1 MSSIIERTNVYA
13 FEQDMQEK
21 VRSENTNTNGREDAE
36 DLLSDTL
43 KMLLKWQFPRNP
55 LTRNIVLLTFMVQLF
70 LVASIIC
77 DSTYIG
83 IAFAAPLAP
92 VWFYVFNKIPDFG
105 KGVIINTIGIDRKLY
120 YIILKKVV
128 IMFVIIYLIMILL
141 MVATSAVAKNLKL
154 TTFGVYTDVML
165 YILPACMIPVAYIM
179 TQVVFNFSILIYTVS
194 IWNKKIKSYMEKIR
208 EELLE
213 FDLENRNKTTC
224 LNEIYKEQEIAEGW
238 AVKVNNKFMML
249 SGSSILLCIMTA
261 VSVIIIISI
270 MQTVNP
276 SPTNAWKI
284 GIMAFFSLFFTILS
298 LVLLYYLARPNQM
311 WLKHSNGILN
321 DARIVIRKEELFG
334 LQFDNWL
341 SQQELNALR
350 IFNVKLTMKLLGR
363 ITAG

>member
-1 MSSIIERTNVYA
+1 
-13 FEQDMQEK
+13 
-21 VRSENTNTNGREDAE
+21 
-36 DLLSDTL
+36 
-43 KMLLKWQFPRNP
+43 
-55 LTRNIVLLTFMVQLF
+55 MVQLF

-92 VWFYVFNKIPDFG
+92 VWFYVFNKIPDLERL
-105 KGVIINTIGIDRKLY
+105 IINTIGIDRKLY

-194 IWNKKIKSYMEKIR
+194 IWNKKIKSYMEKFVKSSWSLIWKT
-208 EELLE
+208 EQ
-213 FDLENRNKTTC
+213 TTC

-249 SGSSILLCIMTA
+249 SGSSILLCIMTHKRYYYHLYHA
-261 VSVIIIISI
+261 NSKPIP
-270 MQTVNP
+270 NKCLEDW
-276 SPTNAWKI
+276 NY
-284 GIMAFFSLFFTILS
+284 GFFFSFFTILS

-321 DARIVIRKEELFG
+321 DKNCNQKRRIVG
-334 LQFDNWL
+334 LQFDNL
-341 SQQELNALR
+341 SQQN
-350 IFNVKLTMKLLGR
+350 
-363 ITAG
+363 